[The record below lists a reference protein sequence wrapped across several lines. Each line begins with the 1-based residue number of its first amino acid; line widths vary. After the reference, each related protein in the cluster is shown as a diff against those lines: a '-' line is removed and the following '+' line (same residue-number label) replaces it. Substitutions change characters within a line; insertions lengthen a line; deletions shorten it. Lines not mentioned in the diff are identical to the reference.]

1 MDLPRLIHA
10 LSMSVEPPAL
20 VAEVSAVRGEVS
32 LPCNRKV
39 GGYGSV
45 AEMESR
51 EAATIESWG
60 VPRHCSGHWL
70 QAWLLF
76 NIFTDDAV
84 SISKQQYN
92 EIHR

>member
-32 LPCNRKV
+32 LPCNRKA

-51 EAATIESWG
+51 EAATIES
-60 VPRHCSGHWL
+60 
-70 QAWLLF
+70 
-76 NIFTDDAV
+76 
-84 SISKQQYN
+84 
-92 EIHR
+92 